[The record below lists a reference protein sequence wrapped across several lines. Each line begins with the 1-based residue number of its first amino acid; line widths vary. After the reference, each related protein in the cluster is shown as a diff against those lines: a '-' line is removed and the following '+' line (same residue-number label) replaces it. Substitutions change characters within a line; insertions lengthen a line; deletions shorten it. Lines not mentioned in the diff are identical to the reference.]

1 MHTMLF
7 AADLPLLLHGAMNVL
22 IDLAAGLVIRRHDQR
37 PLRRAHV
44 FAGYLTDA
52 LIAVFDLQ
60 HAALAVEVADGFADL
75 ATHKLLDGLFERR
88 VFLPNDLIE
97 MSCPQSSF
105 L

>member
-22 IDLAAGLVIRRHDQR
+22 IDLAAGIVIRRHDQR

-44 FAGYLTDA
+44 FAGYLTYA

-60 HAALAVEVADGFADL
+60 HAALLVEITDGLADL
-75 ATHKLLDGLFERR
+75 ATCKLLDGFFQCR
-88 VFLPNDLIE
+88 VLLPDDLI
-97 MSCPQSSF
+97 QVRRA
-105 L
+105 